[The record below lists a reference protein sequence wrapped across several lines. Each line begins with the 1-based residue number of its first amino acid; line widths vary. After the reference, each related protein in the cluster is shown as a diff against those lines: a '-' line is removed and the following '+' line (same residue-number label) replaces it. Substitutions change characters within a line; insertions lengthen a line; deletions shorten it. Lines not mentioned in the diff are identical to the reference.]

1 MLIYPVADERMET
14 ESMKKYTD
22 TPMWNAE
29 HNAEMWRMYLEGK
42 TCPEASPMEMELPKQ
57 LPLTY
62 MEVAE
67 LDCLHDEGVAYAGGW
82 KKRAERW
89 SCTRS
94 RACSTVM
101 TWTPA
106 PASCRSASAT
116 VRTRCGVACGA
127 NEPFRGIFR
136 PK

>member
-1 MLIYPVADERMET
+1 
-14 ESMKKYTD
+14 
-22 TPMWNAE
+22 
-29 HNAEMWRMYLEGK
+29 
-42 TCPEASPMEMELPKQ
+42 MEMELPKQ

-67 LDCLHDEGVAYAGGW
+67 LDCCTTKAWLMPGGW

-94 RACSTVM
+94 RACSTAM
-101 TWTPA
+101 TWNPA

-127 NEPFRGIFR
+127 NEPFRHF
-136 PK
+136 PP